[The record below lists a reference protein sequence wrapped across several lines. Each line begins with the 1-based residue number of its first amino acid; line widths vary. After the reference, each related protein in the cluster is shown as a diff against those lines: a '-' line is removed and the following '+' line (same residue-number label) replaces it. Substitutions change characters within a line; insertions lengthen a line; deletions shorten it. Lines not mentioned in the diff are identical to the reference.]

1 MMGHSHAITL
11 TSRTPGKSKVAW
23 QSAVTNIFYGGHH
36 HETLGMSSGF
46 HNSSSEW
53 ETHTKIARGV
63 EILSWKFHAWRCA
76 AHRKTIR
83 GVVLTHRKTFCGGDK
98 LTGKLFLGG
107 DNCHKIL
114 FTHPQTHTING
125 CLKLNDHK
133 ISMCRPTAM
142 RYFPGIT
149 NDYFMAVKSLQQPIL
164 RTTNA

>member
-1 MMGHSHAITL
+1 MMGHSRAITL
-11 TSRTPGKSKVAW
+11 TSRTPGKSKLTW

-36 HETLGMSSGF
+36 NETLGISSGF
-46 HNSSSEW
+46 QNSLSEW
-53 ETHTKIARGV
+53 ETHTKIAHGV

-83 GVVLTHRKTFCGGDK
+83 SGVLTHMKTFCGGDK

-149 NDYFMAVKSLQQPIL
+149 NDYFMAVKS
-164 RTTNA
+164 